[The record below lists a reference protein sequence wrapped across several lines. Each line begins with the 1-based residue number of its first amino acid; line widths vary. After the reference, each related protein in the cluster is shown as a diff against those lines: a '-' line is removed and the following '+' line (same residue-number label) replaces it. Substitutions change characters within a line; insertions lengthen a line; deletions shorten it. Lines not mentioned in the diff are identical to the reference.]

1 MKMSQNNFPLRLW
14 QLIWY
19 ICIFVVGCVGN
30 GIVIYVTFK
39 AKDIQRKAP
48 FNVYLLTLSI
58 VDLLISIVAM
68 PIYILS
74 TSAFNHPSGTVGEW
88 LCKICTNYFLIFY
101 LIDTSTFL
109 LCAIAIER
117 RRAIVKPFSVLQETY
132 LRKTLGVILFIFLLS
147 FITQTPTIYRA
158 HYSKKNGTIGN
169 VCAYNSNSVDM
180 QLLHYVSF
188 FFNCALPAVIMLL
201 CFRQINQHLSRT
213 IADLRLSLGAYV
225 NAVDYEDKIQ
235 IFMKKRKRT
244 IDLTKLM
251 VFVFLICVCI
261 DEVFYLILHPVTN
274 LTRIEWNSSA
284 FQVAVMLR
292 ISNSFMNPILFAFS
306 KVFRKRLQDSIGVF
320 KYLQGER
327 MSLLFIRYKRSK
339 SAYHNIQ
346 DN

>member
-1 MKMSQNNFPLRLW
+1 MSQNNFPLRLW

-19 ICIFVVGCVGN
+19 IFIFIAGSVGN
-30 GIVIYVTFK
+30 STVIYVTFK

-58 VDLLISIVAM
+58 VDLLISLVAV

-74 TSAFNHPSGTVGEW
+74 TSVFDHPSGTLGEW

-117 RRAIVKPFSVLQETY
+117 RRAIVKPFSILQETY
-132 LRKTLGVILFIFLLS
+132 LCKTLGVILFIFLLS

-158 HYSKKNGTIGN
+158 HYSQKNGTIGN
-169 VCAYNSNSVDM
+169 VCAYSSNTVEM
-180 QLLHYVSF
+180 KLLHYVSF
-188 FFNCALPAVIMLL
+188 FFNCAIPAAIMFL

-213 IADLRLSLGAYV
+213 IADLRLSLGAYE

-261 DEVFYLILHPVTN
+261 DEVFYLILNPVTN
-274 LTRIEWNSSA
+274 LTKIEWNSSI

-292 ISNSFMNPILFAFS
+292 ISNSFMNPILFAFKS
-306 KVFRKRLQDSIGVF
+306 KVFRKRLQDTIGVF
-320 KYLQGER
+320 RYLQVKR

-339 SAYHNIQ
+339 SAYQNIQ
-346 DN
+346 EK